1 MNLQAMPR
9 VRAFFRDRAVVS
21 VRGSDTGAH
30 VAAAPVPRP
39 KVAAVQKVM
48 MSITV
53 DAGVVASLRRVVMS
67 ACGEWVEIMRV
78 QPVIRSNDMKVSIG
92 MHSSAVSHA
101 MNAIMRILPRAEFGH
116 ITAL

>member
-1 MNLQAMPR
+1 MNLQAIQR
-9 VRAFFRDRAVVS
+9 VRSLFRDRDEVS
-21 VRGSDTGAH
+21 TRGSDTGVH
-30 VAAAPVPRP
+30 VASAPVPRP
-39 KVAAVQKVM
+39 RAAVQKVM